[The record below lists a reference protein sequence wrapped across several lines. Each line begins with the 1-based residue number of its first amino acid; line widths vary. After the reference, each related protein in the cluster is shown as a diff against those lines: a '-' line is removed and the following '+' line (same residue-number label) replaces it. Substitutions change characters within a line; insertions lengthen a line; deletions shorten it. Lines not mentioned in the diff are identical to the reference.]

1 MRYRFESCVEYTNG
15 GWKLKVHGGDT
26 AYAKLVIMNVLLSV
40 LVVVSV
46 MVSVIIIVL
55 VAVMILTLC
64 HGDSLEDVYGLLE
77 NQFRCG
83 LKIKKRERER
93 EREN

>member
-1 MRYRFESCVEYTNG
+1 MKVRGGETACV
-15 GWKLKVHGGDT
+15 KL
-26 AYAKLVIMNVLLSV
+26 AIMNVLLSV

-46 MVSVIIIVL
+46 MVSVIIV

-64 HGDSLEDVYGLLE
+64 HSDSLKDVYGLLE

-93 EREN
+93 ER

>member
-1 MRYRFESCVEYTNG
+1 MKVRGGETACV
-15 GWKLKVHGGDT
+15 KL
-26 AYAKLVIMNVLLSV
+26 AIMNVLLSV

-55 VAVMILTLC
+55 VVVMILTLC
-64 HGDSLEDVYGLLE
+64 HGDSLKDVYSLLE

-83 LKIKKRERER
+83 LKNEERNREKEG
-93 EREN
+93 ES